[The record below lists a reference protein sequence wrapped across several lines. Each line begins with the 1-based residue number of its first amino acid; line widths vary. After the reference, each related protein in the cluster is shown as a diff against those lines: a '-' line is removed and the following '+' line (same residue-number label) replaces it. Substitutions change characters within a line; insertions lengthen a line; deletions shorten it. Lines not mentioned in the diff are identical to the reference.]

1 MVGSA
6 AQMYKTV
13 GLYGEIEN
21 ASPHKLI
28 SMLFDGALK
37 RIATSKKE
45 LAVKH
50 FSEKGM
56 LLGQAITIVA
66 SLKACLNMEQGGEI
80 SANLEALYDYIER
93 RLLTAS
99 LENDPLI
106 LDEVMGLLLEVKGAW
121 DQIG

>member
-1 MVGSA
+1 MIGSA

-28 SMLFDGALK
+28 SMLFDGALQ
-37 RIATSKKE
+37 RIAIAKKE
-45 LAVKH
+45 LSVKH
-50 FSEKGM
+50 FSEKGV

-66 SLKACLNMEQGGEI
+66 SLKSCLDMEQGGEL
-80 SANLEALYDYIER
+80 SENLEALYDYIER
-93 RLLTAS
+93 RLLSAS
-99 LENDPLI
+99 LQNDPLI

>member
-37 RIATSKKE
+37 RIATAKKE
-45 LAVKH
+45 LAMKH
-50 FSEKGM
+50 FSEKGL
-56 LLGQAITIVA
+56 LLGQSITIVA
-66 SLKACLNMEQGGEI
+66 SLKSCLNMEQGGELSI
-80 SANLEALYDYIER
+80 SLEALYSYIER
-93 RLLTAS
+93 RLLNAS

-106 LDEVMGLLLEVKGAW
+106 LDEVMDLLLEVKGAW

>member
-1 MVGSA
+1 
-6 AQMYKTV
+6 
-13 GLYGEIEN
+13 
-21 ASPHKLI
+21 
-28 SMLFDGALK
+28 MLFDGALK
-37 RIATSKKE
+37 RIAIAKKE

-50 FSEKGM
+50 YSEKGV

-66 SLKACLNMEQGGEI
+66 SLKSCLNMEQGGEV
-80 SANLEALYDYIER
+80 SENLEALYGYIER
-93 RLLTAS
+93 RLLSAS